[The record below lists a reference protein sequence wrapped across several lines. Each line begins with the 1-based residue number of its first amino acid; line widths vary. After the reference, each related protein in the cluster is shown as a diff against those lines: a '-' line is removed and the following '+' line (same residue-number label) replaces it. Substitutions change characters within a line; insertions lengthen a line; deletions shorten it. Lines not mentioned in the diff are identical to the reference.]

1 MNTAHAVGVLM
12 LSAARRS
19 LPVTQYTPS
28 EAKKALTGN
37 GRADK
42 KQMTNMITRILGLAE
57 PPKPADA
64 ADALALAVCHCWR
77 APFTAEAQALSQGNR
92 DRQAQ
97 DTARS
102 GRQ

>member
-1 MNTAHAVGVLM
+1 VH
-12 LSAARRS
+12 
-19 LPVTQYTPS
+19 QYTPS

-42 KQMTNMITRILGLAE
+42 KQMTSMVTRILGLSE

-77 APFTAEAQALSQGNR
+77 APYVAQTEALARHHQQRNL
-92 DRQAQ
+92 
-97 DTARS
+97 RS
-102 GRQ
+102 GQQ